1 MIRSIQTFRHNI
13 ADSLRK
19 HPRRYAVLEVL
30 LALVVIGLAVLWP
43 RTVEFSYAG
52 KTCFYQPTLAPG
64 LLRSQSESFRLEAQQ
79 RLVVGDITVAAASM
93 CIVPLKAPQPGV
105 ATASLSLLGID
116 PLQKTY
122 TVRTPAPPT
131 ITADLSKAPLPLSRA
146 LTVPLTTKDTIF
158 SYKIAAPSADAPCL
172 VEGVQLRCDVPRL
185 KLSQGATYPLRVERY
200 FDGKKVATVATHT
213 VTTLTATAVTGA
225 SLKDGE
231 TVYAKPKTVELTTD
245 KDIASAT
252 VRLVQ
257 TGPKERLEVAT
268 KSVHASNKLT
278 VSWDKDLDRQA
289 SYELIVDKII
299 GADGS
304 GLDGAHTL
312 RFATSGGPKVKAVS
326 VGSYKVPVGATAT
339 ITFDQPLN
347 EAQDLAGVVTASGG
361 AVVTGKRANQVT
373 VSFAGVPR
381 CGDVKLSVTD
391 ALRSNYDIVGGSA
404 WQYSTRTLC
413 QMVSSIGTSEKG
425 RPITSYTFGNGPGVV
440 VYTGAIHGNEVSTR
454 LLMMR
459 WIDALEAR
467 PGLVPSNKTVV
478 VIPAVNPDG
487 IAAGSRTNARNVD
500 LNRNFATADWQRD
513 ITTTSNAPFP
523 GGGGASAL
531 SEPESR
537 ALAQYVSRVRPQLVL
552 SYHSV
557 GALVAAN
564 QAGDSSVRAST
575 YARLSGYRNTTG
587 SSDTFEYGISGTA
600 DDYYGQVLG
609 VPSVL
614 IELGS
619 HTSDQFSRNSDAM
632 AAMLK

>member
-1 MIRSIQTFRHNI
+1 M
-13 ADSLRK
+13 
-19 HPRRYAVLEVL
+19 
-30 LALVVIGLAVLWP
+30 GLAVLWP

-52 KTCFYQPTLAPG
+52 KTCFYQPTLAPS
-64 LLRSQSESFRLEAQQ
+64 LLRSHSESFRLEAQQ
-79 RLVVGDITVAAASM
+79 RLVIGDVVIAAASM
-93 CIVPLKAPQPGV
+93 CVVPLKAPQSGV
-105 ATASLSLLGID
+105 ATASLSLLGIE

-122 TVRTPAPPT
+122 TVRVSSPPM
-131 ITADLSKAPLPLSRA
+131 ITKDLSKVPLPLSRA
-146 LTVPLTTKDTIF
+146 LTIPLTTKDAVF
-158 SYKIAAPSADAPCL
+158 SYKIAAPEMDAPCL
-172 VEGVQLRCDVPRL
+172 VEEAQLRCDIPRL

-200 FDGKKVATVATHT
+200 FDGKKVATVAAHT
-213 VTTLTATAVTGA
+213 VTTLTATTVTGA

-231 TVYAKPKTVELTTD
+231 TVYVKPKSLELTTD
-245 KDIASAT
+245 KNIASAA

-257 TGPKERLEVAT
+257 SDPKGQLEIPIKVTHTG
-268 KSVHASNKLT
+268 SKLT
-278 VSWDKDLDRQA
+278 ISWDKDLDRQA
-289 SYELIVDKII
+289 SYELITDKIV

-304 GLDGAHTL
+304 GLDGAYTL

-326 VGSYKVPVGATAT
+326 VGSYKVPMGATAI

-347 EAQDLAGVVTASGG
+347 EAQDLTGVVTASGG
-361 AVVTGKRANQVT
+361 AVVTGKKANQVT

-391 ALRSNYDIVGGSA
+391 ALRSSHDIVGGSA

-413 QMVSSIGTSEKG
+413 QMVGSIGTSEKG
-425 RPITSYTFGNGPGVV
+425 RPITSYTFGGGPGVV

-467 PGLVPSNKTVV
+467 PELVPSGKTVV

-500 LNRNFATADWQRD
+500 LNRNFATSDWKSD
-513 ITTTSNAPFP
+513 ITTTSNTPFP
-523 GGGGASAL
+523 GGGGSSAL
-531 SEPESR
+531 SEPESQ
-537 ALAQYVSRVRPQLVL
+537 ALARYVSRVRPQLVL
-552 SYHSV
+552 SYHSI
-557 GALVAAN
+557 GGLVAAN
-564 QAGDSSVRAST
+564 QTGDSSARAST

-632 AAMLK
+632 AAMLKN